1 MEKKKV
7 KKKPLV
13 VDEGFDLTDS
23 GTTPLPAEQRKGKIS
38 DKPKKKSTALSL
50 VDDDLEIKKPKRARD
65 EPSLPILTED
75 GKKRISKIKA
85 TKLNSILGDDAETL
99 QQMLESGDNDSAIS
113 ILNKRLIQTSI
124 DLIAEVETGIRESN
138 GRYGVHSYNGLVQSI
153 RELMIDLQAAQDRG
167 AMGVTLVET
176 VIRPA
181 MLEIA
186 MILMQEYV
194 SVANEIKLLVEP
206 EIYQKFR
213 TVQKESQARTGAAV
227 QEQYRKIQEATIQFL
242 QR

>member
-1 MEKKKV
+1 MVPEKKV
-7 KKKPLV
+7 KKKPAV
-13 VDEGFDLTDS
+13 VDASFDLTDEPK
-23 GTTPLPAEQRKGKIS
+23 TPPVTQKKKKAVDGK
-38 DKPKKKSTALSL
+38 PVKKKSTALAL
-50 VDDDLEIKKPKRARD
+50 VDDSLEVRPKREKERA
-65 EPSLPILTED
+65 PALTED
-75 GKKRISKIKA
+75 GKRKISKIKA
-85 TKLNSILGDDAETL
+85 AKLNSILGDDAEQL

-167 AMGVTLVET
+167 AMGVTLVDS

-181 MLEIA
+181 MLEIG
-186 MILMQEYV
+186 MSLMQEYV
-194 SVANEIKLLVEP
+194 AVANEIKLLVDP
-206 EIYQKFR
+206 EIYQKIR
-213 TVQKESQARTGAAV
+213 DVQRDSQARIGASV
-227 QEQYRKIQEATIQFL
+227 QEQYGKIRDQTIQFL